1 MLRTFALALLL
12 LCMTSVVQ
20 AEALSPREG
29 ARIEFLIQAIAS
41 LENAQ
46 FIRNGSAYGAEA
58 AASHLRLKLGKAGSA
73 VKSAEDFI
81 RYCGTSSSMSGKA
94 YEIRFDDGRVV
105 PSATF
110 LHQRLVEY
118 DAAHPQGTTRAAK

>member
-1 MLRTFALALLL
+1 
-12 LCMTSVVQ
+12 MTSLVHAGGV
-20 AEALSPREG
+20 APREG
-29 ARIEFLIQAIAS
+29 ARIEFLIQSVGS
-41 LENAQ
+41 LQNAQ

-81 RYCGTSSSMSGKA
+81 RYCGTGSSVSGKA
-94 YEIRFDDGRVV
+94 YEIRFADGRVV

-110 LHQRLVEY
+110 LHQKLVEY
-118 DAAHPQGTTRAAK
+118 DAAHPGGS